1 MFENIENRAALS
13 AMLNHNRKA
22 LRGLH
27 VIAGYDFEKPF
38 SVRRFECPVTVARI
52 LKETGAAGSMHD
64 LCVYLLVHCLD
75 GSTADFYKKF
85 HMARVIGPKEIDI
98 DFRHDPEFI
107 VYHSGIDHFF
117 QKGSFEDL
125 RKNPGSVIYAI
136 IQKKEF
142 LHKYTPKAYDLGDRF
157 RLVPGKERKW
167 TDGKGF
173 HGVSAIT
180 VQRMDA
186 SGQNLEISR
195 QKIYFGGRVSDE
207 GNPASVSDF
216 IDKSGYLLPWR
227 RDEMKRRALALR
239 KEKEKAAYMQTD
251 NSGKIEEIAA
261 RIEKIKKALAEEVLQ
276 SVSYDDVCKVAR
288 RLGHCKG
295 LASVVNCFEL
305 FQKYTIEK
313 SFSSIAASEASY
325 QRIVEELEGLEEK
338 QAEE

>member
-1 MFENIENRAALS
+1 MFESIENRAALS

-52 LKETGAAGSMHD
+52 LKETGAAGSMND
-64 LCVYLLVHCLD
+64 LFVSLLIHNPKSNDNWYRVFRCVTVD
-75 GSTADFYKKF
+75 RFGKT
-85 HMARVIGPKEIDI
+85 EIEISRSAWI
-98 DFRHDPEFI
+98 DFR
-107 VYHSGIDHFF
+107 IDFF
-117 QKGSFEDL
+117 AAKYSFEEM
-125 RKNPGSVIYAI
+125 RKNPDCVIYAI

-173 HGVSAIT
+173 HGISAIT

-195 QKIYFGGRVSDE
+195 QKVYFGGRVSNE
-207 GNPASVSDF
+207 KNPASVSDF

-227 RDEMKRRALALR
+227 RDELKRRALALR
-239 KEKEKAAYMQTD
+239 KEKEKAAYLQTD

-261 RIEKIKKALAEEVLQ
+261 RIENVKKALAEEVLRA
-276 SVSYDDVCKVAR
+276 VSYDDVCKVAR
-288 RLGHCKG
+288 RLGYCKG
-295 LASVVNCFEL
+295 LASVVNHFEL

-313 SFSSIAASEASY
+313 SFSSIAASEARY
-325 QRIVEELEGLEEK
+325 QEIVKELDELEGKEV
-338 QAEE
+338 Q

>member
-1 MFENIENRAALS
+1 MFTCSENRSALA

-64 LCVYLLVHCLD
+64 LCVYLLMHCLD

-85 HMARVIGPKEIDI
+85 HVVRVTGPKEINI

-107 VYHSGIDHFF
+107 VYHSGIDHFYH
-117 QKGSFEDL
+117 KGSFEDL

-142 LHKYTPKAYDLGDRF
+142 LHKYTPKEHDLRDRF

-167 TDGKGF
+167 TDGRGF

-207 GNPASVSDF
+207 GNPVSVSDF

-227 RDEMKRRALALR
+227 RDELKRRAVVR
-239 KEKEKAAYMQTD
+239 HNEKEKAAYLQTD

-261 RIEKIKKALAEEVLQ
+261 RIEKVKKALAEEVLRA
-276 SVSYDDVCKVAR
+276 VSYDNVCTVSR
-288 RLGHCKG
+288 RLGHYKG
-295 LASVVNCFEL
+295 LASVVNLFEL
-305 FQKYTIEK
+305 FQTYTIEK
-313 SFSSIAASEASY
+313 RFASIASSEARY
-325 QRIVEELEGLEEK
+325 HEIIAELDELEGKEV
-338 QAEE
+338 Q

>member
-1 MFENIENRAALS
+1 MFTCSENRSALAS
-13 AMLNHNRKA
+13 ILNHNRKA

-52 LKETGAAGSMHD
+52 LKKTGAAGSMND
-64 LCVYLLVHCLD
+64 LCVSLLIHNPNSNWD
-75 GSTADFYKKF
+75 RDFHYVTVDRFGK
-85 HMARVIGPKEIDI
+85 AEIEI
-98 DFRHDPEFI
+98 NRASWVDFR
-107 VYHSGIDHFF
+107 IDYFSS
-117 QKGSFEDL
+117 KSNFEEA

-157 RLVPGKERKW
+157 RLVPGKETRW

-186 SGQNLEISR
+186 SGQNLEIR
-195 QKIYFGGRVSDE
+195 RRKIYFGVRVSYE
-207 GNPASVSDF
+207 NNPASVSDF

-227 RDEMKRRALALR
+227 RDELKWRAFARRS
-239 KEKEKAAYMQTD
+239 EKEKAAYLQTD
-251 NSGKIEEIAA
+251 NNGKIEEIAA
-261 RIEKIKKALAEEVLQ
+261 RIEKVKKALAEEILRA
-276 SVSYDDVCKVAR
+276 VSCDDVCKVAR

-295 LASVVNCFEL
+295 LASVVNHFEL

-313 SFSSIAASEASY
+313 RFSSIAASEARY
-325 QRIVEELEGLEEK
+325 QEIVKELDELEGKEV
-338 QAEE
+338 Q

>member
-1 MFENIENRAALS
+1 MFTCSENRSALAS
-13 AMLNHNRKA
+13 ILNHNRKA

-52 LKETGAAGSMHD
+52 LKEAGASESMND
-64 LCVYLLVHCLD
+64 LCVSLLIH
-75 GSTADFYKKF
+75 
-85 HMARVIGPKEIDI
+85 IPKSNDNWYR
-98 DFRHDPEFI
+98 DFRCVTVDRFGKAEIEISHAAWVDFR
-107 VYHSGIDHFF
+107 IDYFSS
-117 QKGSFEDL
+117 KSDFEEK
-125 RKNPGSVIYAI
+125 RKNPDCVIYAI

-142 LHKYTPKAYDLGDRF
+142 LRKYTPKAYDLGDRF
-157 RLVPGKERKW
+157 RLVPGEERKW

-195 QKIYFGGRVSDE
+195 QKIYFGGRVSNE
-207 GNPASVSDF
+207 KNLVSVSDF

-227 RDEMKRRALALR
+227 RDELKRRALELR
-239 KEKEKAAYMQTD
+239 KEKEKAAYLQTD

-261 RIEKIKKALAEEVLQ
+261 RIEKVKKALAGEVLRA
-276 SVSYDDVCKVAR
+276 VNYDDVCKVAR

-295 LASVVNCFEL
+295 LASVVNHFEL
-305 FQKYTIEK
+305 FQNYTVEK
-313 SFSSIAASEASY
+313 RFSSIASSEAKY
-325 QRIVEELEGLEEK
+325 QEIVKELDELEGKEV
-338 QAEE
+338 Q